1 DAKTFEKGA
10 RRWPQAGIGLPTG
23 GENGIWVLEV
33 DTPKGHGV
41 DGRAELVKLVIKNT
55 QLPVTLTSQ
64 SPSGSTH
71 YYFQHPGVKVF
82 NSAGAIAPGVD
93 VRGDGGMCVAP
104 PSMRKDGEYVW
115 INTAPIAQAPKWLM
129 GLV

>member
-1 DAKTFEKGA
+1 MTNPVLKAALAYAAQGWKVFPVPAGTKRSHIAGKAKTGERWGA
-10 RRWPQAGIGLPTG
+10 TRDAAEITRLWKKWSNAGIGLPTG

-71 YYFQHPGVKVF
+71 YYFKHPGV
-82 NSAGAIAPGVD
+82 
-93 VRGDGGMCVAP
+93 
-104 PSMRKDGEYVW
+104 
-115 INTAPIAQAPKWLM
+115 
-129 GLV
+129 